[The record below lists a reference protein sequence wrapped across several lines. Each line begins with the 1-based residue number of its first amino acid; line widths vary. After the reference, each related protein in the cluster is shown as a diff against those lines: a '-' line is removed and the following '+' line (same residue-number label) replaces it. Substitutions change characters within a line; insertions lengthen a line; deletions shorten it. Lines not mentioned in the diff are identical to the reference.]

1 MTFKAILQGNWYRG
15 NDDINKWLESNKGKI
30 VTVEMTNWEGWK
42 IRLTGKMDVSDAI
55 VELEDYVV
63 DENDERIKDDDG
75 DDMRETIHY
84 RVYIV
89 RSKDGYMTL
98 HGRNIEKI
106 FTDISTIHLR

>member
-42 IRLTGKMDVSDAI
+42 II
-55 VELEDYVV
+55 EDYVV